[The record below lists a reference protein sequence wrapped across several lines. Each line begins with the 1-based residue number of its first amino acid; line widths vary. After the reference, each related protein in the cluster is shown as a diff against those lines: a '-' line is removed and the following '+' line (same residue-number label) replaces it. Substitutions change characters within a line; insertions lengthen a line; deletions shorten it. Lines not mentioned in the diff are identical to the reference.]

1 MLRVASPAGHGRE
14 IVAFLP
20 VSVGG
25 VELYFCRIT
34 AMPCKITR
42 YGWLA
47 VLFCLSSMAALSQP
61 VKSLPKPTDY
71 VSDFAHVMSPGAI
84 QQIDLVCGQ
93 VDHEAHAQIAVVTVQ
108 TLDGDAVE
116 DYAVQ
121 LYQAWGLGA
130 KSGTNQDRGVLILV
144 AVQDRKRFISTGYG
158 LEGILPD
165 GKVGE
170 IGREM
175 VPMLRSND
183 FDGAMTLAVG
193 QISQIIAAD
202 AGVTLS
208 PLQGQ
213 AAMPQQVHLGLGQV
227 IVFAIVILLIILF
240 LARFGG
246 SGLIGFLLG
255 MFFGGGFGGGG
266 GGGFGGGGGG
276 GGGDGFGGFGGGS
289 TGGGG
294 AGGSW

>member
-1 MLRVASPAGHGRE
+1 MP
-14 IVAFLP
+14 
-20 VSVGG
+20 
-25 VELYFCRIT
+25 RIS
-34 AMPCKITR
+34 IR
-42 YGWLA
+42 RGWLA
-47 VLFCLSSMAALSQP
+47 LLLLLLPVVAAMPSLAQA

-71 VSDFAHVMSPGAI
+71 VSDFAHVLSPGTI
-84 QQIDLVCGQ
+84 QQLGLVCGQ

-108 TLDGDAVE
+108 TLDGDSAE

-130 KSGTNQDRGVLILV
+130 KGGPDQDRGVLILL

-170 IGREM
+170 IGRAM

-202 AGVTLS
+202 AGVKLA
-208 PLQGQ
+208 PLAGQ
-213 AAMPQQVHLGLGQV
+213 TAMPQQQQVQIGLGQMIFFGV
-227 IVFAIVILLIILF
+227 IVLLVILF

-276 GGGDGFGGFGGGS
+276 GDGFGGFGGGS

>member
-1 MLRVASPAGHGRE
+1 M
-14 IVAFLP
+14 
-20 VSVGG
+20 
-25 VELYFCRIT
+25 T
-34 AMPCKITR
+34 AMPQISIR
-42 YGWLA
+42 RSWLA
-47 VLFCLSSMAALSQP
+47 LLFLFLPIAAVCQP

-71 VSDFAHVMSPGAI
+71 VSDFAHVMSPAAI
-84 QQIDLVCGQ
+84 QQIDMVCGQ
-93 VDHEAHAQIAVVTVQ
+93 VDHEAHAQIAVVTVD
-108 TLDGDAVE
+108 TLDGDAVN

-144 AVQDRKRFISTGYG
+144 AVKDRKRFISTGYG

-175 VPMLRSND
+175 VPMLRAND
-183 FDGAMTLAVG
+183 FDGAMKLAVG
-193 QISQIIAAD
+193 QIAQIIAAD
-202 AGVTLS
+202 AGVQLT
-208 PLQGQ
+208 PVGGQ
-213 AAMPQQVHLGLGQV
+213 EQTSTQQVHIGLGGL
-227 IVFAIVILLIILF
+227 IVFGIIILLIILF

-255 MFFGGGFGGGG
+255 MFFGGGWGGRGGGG
-266 GGGFGGGGGG
+266 GDGGG

-294 AGGSW
+294 AGGDW

>member
-1 MLRVASPAGHGRE
+1 
-14 IVAFLP
+14 
-20 VSVGG
+20 
-25 VELYFCRIT
+25 
-34 AMPCKITR
+34 MPQISIR
-42 YGWLA
+42 RAWLA
-47 VLFCLSSMAALSQP
+47 LLFCLLPFAAVCQP

-71 VSDFAHVMSPGAI
+71 VSDFAHVMSPGVVR
-84 QQIDLVCGQ
+84 QLDYECGE
-93 VDHEAHAQIAVVTVQ
+93 VDHEAHAQIAVVTVN
-108 TLDGDAVE
+108 TLAGEEVQNYAVE
-116 DYAVQ
+116 

-165 GKVGE
+165 GLVGQ
-170 IGREM
+170 IGRQM
-175 VPMLRSND
+175 VPYLRNND
-183 FDGAMTLAVG
+183 FDGAMKLAVG
-193 QISQIIAAD
+193 QVAQIIAAD
-202 AGVTLS
+202 AGVKLT
-208 PLQGQ
+208 PLEGQ
-213 AAMPQQVHLGLGQV
+213 QAQPRQVHLGLGQLF
-227 IVFAIVILLIILF
+227 VFAIVLLLIILF

-255 MFFGGGFGGGG
+255 MFFGGGWGGGRGGGG
-266 GGGFGGGGGG
+266 DFGGDGGGGGG

>member
-1 MLRVASPAGHGRE
+1 MPRISIRRPWLVLLL
-14 IVAFLP
+14 VLLP
-20 VSVGG
+20 V
-25 VELYFCRIT
+25 
-34 AMPCKITR
+34 
-42 YGWLA
+42 
-47 VLFCLSSMAALSQP
+47 AALLPARSQP
-61 VKSLPKPTDY
+61 VKSLPRPTDY
-71 VSDFAHVMSPGAI
+71 VSDFAHVLSPAVI
-84 QQIDLVCGQ
+84 QKLGLVCGQ
-93 VDHEAHAQIAVVTVQ
+93 VDHEAHAQIAVVTVN
-108 TLDGDAVE
+108 TLDDEPVE

-121 LYQAWGLGA
+121 LYQAWGIGA
-130 KSGTNQDRGVLILV
+130 KGGPDQDRGVLILI

-165 GKVGE
+165 SLVGQ
-170 IGREM
+170 IGRAM
-175 VPMLRSND
+175 VPMLRNND

-202 AGVTLS
+202 AGVSLT
-208 PLQGQ
+208 PLGGQ
-213 AAMPQQVHLGLGQV
+213 SVMPQQQQVHIGLGGL
-227 IVFAIVILLIILF
+227 VFFGIVILLIILF

-255 MFFGGGFGGGG
+255 MFFGGGWGRGGGFGGGG
-266 GGGFGGGGGG
+266 GGFGGG

>member
-1 MLRVASPAGHGRE
+1 MP
-14 IVAFLP
+14 
-20 VSVGG
+20 
-25 VELYFCRIT
+25 RIS
-34 AMPCKITR
+34 IR
-42 YGWLA
+42 RGWLA
-47 VLFCLSSMAALSQP
+47 LLLCLFSVAAVCQP

-71 VSDFAHVMSPGAI
+71 VSDFAHVLSPETI
-84 QQIDLVCGQ
+84 QQLGLVCGQ

-108 TLDGDAVE
+108 TLDDVPVE

-130 KSGTNQDRGVLILV
+130 KGGQDQDRGVLILV
-144 AVQDRKRFISTGYG
+144 AVNDRKRFISTGYG

-165 GKVGE
+165 ARVGE
-170 IGREM
+170 IGRAM
-175 VPMLRSND
+175 VPMLRNND

-202 AGVTLS
+202 AGVKLS

-213 AAMPQQVHLGLGQV
+213 QSAPQQVHIGLGQMIFFG
-227 IVFAIVILLIILF
+227 IVVLLIILF

-255 MFFGGGFGGGG
+255 MFFGGGWRGGGG
-266 GGGFGGGGGG
+266 GGGFGGGDGG
-276 GGGDGFGGFGGGS
+276 GGGDGFGGFGGGG

>member
-1 MLRVASPAGHGRE
+1 MPRTFLKRDWPIRRVGLVLLLLLLPAG
-14 IVAFLP
+14 AF
-20 VSVGG
+20 
-25 VELYFCRIT
+25 CQ
-34 AMPCKITR
+34 
-42 YGWLA
+42 A
-47 VLFCLSSMAALSQP
+47 V
-61 VKSLPKPTDY
+61 KDLPKPTDY
-71 VSDFAHVMSPGAI
+71 VSDFAHVMSPATI
-84 QQIDLVCGQ
+84 QKLDYVCGE
-93 VDHEAHAQIAVVTVQ
+93 VDHEAHAQIAVVTVNN
-108 TLDGDAVE
+108 LNGEDMF

-121 LYQAWGLGA
+121 VYQKWGLGA
-130 KSGTNQDRGVLILV
+130 KGGKDQDRGVLIIV
-144 AVQDRKRFISTGYG
+144 AVKDRKRFISTGYG

-165 GKVGE
+165 ARVGQ

-175 VPMLRSND
+175 VPYLRSND

-193 QISQIIAAD
+193 KISQIIAAD
-202 AGVTLS
+202 AGITLA

-213 AAMPQQVHLGLGQV
+213 QAMTQQVQIGFGQLVFLG
-227 IVFAIVILLIILF
+227 IIILLVILF

-246 SGLIGFLLG
+246 SGLLGFLLG

-266 GGGFGGGGGG
+266 GGWGGGGGFGSGG